1 MNEFRKRCECWYFF
15 GGEERHR
22 PSCHK
27 CGGTGWLM
35 HCLDCEG
42 AGMKQPGNRRCFM
55 CEGTGLVGVKHEEGS
70 HE

>member
-27 CGGTGWLM
+27 CQGHRLAWALRVLRRG
-35 HCLDCEG
+35 
-42 AGMKQPGNRRCFM
+42 GMKQPGNHRCFK